1 MKALLLLLFIL
12 STTMNYGQ
20 SIPTEEEL
28 HEFLNGKQLMIT
40 YREGEALYGTYYFIE
55 VHYCPNGYYGLY
67 ANTVKRTVLGN
78 EQKGG
83 WQEYGQW
90 QVQNHQGQVGI
101 FYLSTA
107 GVQQFIPIYKLPNGD
122 FFVREGVTIVKKGD
136 AICTN

>member
-90 QVQNHQGQVGI
+90 QVQNHFQCQFVPQ
-101 FYLSTA
+101 FDHLELTA
-107 GVQQFIPIYKLPNGD
+107 ESALNNLQM
-122 FFVREGVTIVKKGD
+122 REH
-136 AICTN
+136 